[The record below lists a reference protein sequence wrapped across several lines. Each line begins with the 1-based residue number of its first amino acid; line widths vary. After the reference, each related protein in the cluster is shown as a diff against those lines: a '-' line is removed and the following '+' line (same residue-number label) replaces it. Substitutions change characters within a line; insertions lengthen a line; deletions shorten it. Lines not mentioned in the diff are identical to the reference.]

1 MEGLEGPFTLEME
14 VQVGHFI
21 PAMGGQVAPS
31 TLQAMEG
38 LGVRFTQEATGVP
51 EGPFTQEVS
60 ASLQKP

>member
-1 MEGLEGPFTLEME
+1 MEGLEGPFTLETE

-21 PAMGGQVAPS
+21 PETGGQVAPS

-51 EGPFTQEVS
+51 EGPFTQE
-60 ASLQKP
+60 ASVLLQKP

>member
-1 MEGLEGPFTLEME
+1 MEGLEEPFTLEME

-21 PAMGGQVAPS
+21 PEMGGQVAPS

-38 LGVRFTQEATGVP
+38 LGVRFTQEATG

-60 ASLQKP
+60 VSLRKH